1 MTLIY
6 VKDGKM
12 SMRELAAMI
21 DRIPEMDV
29 FKLKRVSLD
38 GTEDDIIALSKT
50 LRGHPNLDELRM
62 IDITLTDSSLNLD
75 QVVSLVLVTVTDL
88 KVLEL
93 ENVPISTSTLASV
106 GFCTCL
112 KTVAFPNSNL
122 TDKDA
127 SVLAN
132 AVAHSDSIESIDLS
146 GNDLSDLGCIAFA
159 SALMKNTS
167 IKSIRLEGN
176 GKISG
181 EQRIHIDTALLERA
195 EGNARLKMDRGTRNT
210 DLRYISSTN

>member
-21 DRIPEMDV
+21 DRIPVMDV
-29 FKLKRVSLD
+29 LKLKRVELEGSQ
-38 GTEDDIIALSKT
+38 DDIIALSKT

-62 IDITLTDSSLNLD
+62 TDITLTDSSLNVD
-75 QVVSLVLVTVTDL
+75 QVVSLVLATVTDL
-88 KVLEL
+88 KVLKL
-93 ENVPISTSTLASV
+93 QNVPISTSTLASV
-106 GFCTCL
+106 GFCTHL

-132 AVAHSDSIESIDLS
+132 AFTQSDSIELIDLS
-146 GNDLSDLGCIAFA
+146 GNDFSDLGCIAFA
-159 SALMKNTS
+159 SALAKNTS

>member
-12 SMRELAAMI
+12 SLMELAAMI

-29 FKLKRVSLD
+29 LKLKRVELD
-38 GTEDDIIALSKT
+38 GTEDDIIALSET

-62 IDITLTDSSLNLD
+62 TDITLTDSSLNLD
-75 QVVSLVLVTVTDL
+75 KVVSLVLVTVTDL
-88 KVLEL
+88 KVLKL

-106 GFCTCL
+106 GYCTYL

-127 SVLAN
+127 SVLAK
-132 AVAHSDSIESIDLS
+132 AFTQSDSIDSIDLS
-146 GNDLSDLGCIAFA
+146 GNDLSDLGCTAFA
-159 SALMKNTS
+159 SALVKNKS

-181 EQRIHIDTALLERA
+181 EKRAQIETTLLVRA
-195 EGNARLKMDRGTRNT
+195 EEKARRNMDRGTRNT
-210 DLRYISSTN
+210 DLRCISSPN